1 MHFRPKQK
9 CSWYLRKT
17 NALFWQSNFLQL
29 YMFCNFF
36 FCRELL
42 STFGALHCQGF
53 TFNLPCLMFM
63 LLFLLSCL
71 IFLCPVTNCLVWLIS
86 LDSCNKRGVWAK
98 CSFCLI
104 VKTQGARRRGSSQT
118 IGSKLNVQT
127 FNSPIFHVM
136 SPPTVSLCTLRSWH
150 LGFTSYHSFKV
161 FHSRNDLF
169 FCLFTARLHRPLCAI
184 GDRGKI

>member
-1 MHFRPKQK
+1 MHFSPKQK

-17 NALFWQSNFLQL
+17 DALFWQSIFLQL
-29 YMFCNFF
+29 YIFCNFF
-36 FCRELL
+36 FAKNCYRLL
-42 STFGALHCQGF
+42 VHCIVKASP
-53 TFNLPCLMFM
+53 LPCLMFM

-136 SPPTVSLCTLRSWH
+136 SPPTVSLCTLRSWY
-150 LGFTSYHSFKV
+150 LGFTSYYSFKV
-161 FHSRNDLF
+161 FHSRNDL

>member
-1 MHFRPKQK
+1 MQLIFTQNWSTLLAVKFFAIIH
-9 CSWYLRKT
+9 
-17 NALFWQSNFLQL
+17 FLQFL
-29 YMFCNFF
+29 FCQ
-36 FCRELL
+36 ELL
-42 STFGALHCQGF
+42 STFGALHCQSF
-53 TFNLPCLMFM
+53 TFT
-63 LLFLLSCL
+63 LFNVYVIVSVVLL

-150 LGFTSYHSFKV
+150 LGFTSYYSFKV
-161 FHSRNDLF
+161 FHSRNDL

>member
-1 MHFRPKQK
+1 MQLIFTQNWCTLLAVKSFASIHF
-9 CSWYLRKT
+9 LHF
-17 NALFWQSNFLQL
+17 LFCQ
-29 YMFCNFF
+29 
-36 FCRELL
+36 ELL
-42 STFGALHCQGF
+42 STFGASIVKASP
-53 TFNLPCLMFM
+53 LPCLMLS

-71 IFLCPVTNCLVWLIS
+71 IFLCPVTSSLVWFIS
-86 LDSCNKRGVWAK
+86 VDSCNKRGVWAK

-150 LGFTSYHSFKV
+150 LGFTSYYSFKV

-169 FCLFTARLHRPLCAI
+169 CLFTTRLHRPLCAI